1 MKDKMNVLTKS
12 EQIQILTLA
21 PPSWSI
27 SKKQKELNVSEYT
40 VKKARSVCSTKC
52 ILGLPERKCG
62 KTLPADLA
70 LRKTAQVI
78 EDFYC
83 NDSRQRPGKRIM
95 SV

>member
-1 MKDKMNVLTKS
+1 MKDKMKVSTKS

-21 PPSWSI
+21 PPSI
-27 SKKQKELNVSEYT
+27 SKTQKELNVSEYT

-70 LRKTAQVI
+70 LGKTAQVF

-83 NDSRQRPGKRIM
+83 NGSRQIPGKRIM